1 MKTDALRRYAMLFL
15 ILFIGR
21 GWCKPFV
28 NSLAAGVNEGEQG
41 ESRRRGDGMHS
52 TKPIHT
58 CSDVRMRPAFITLAG
73 CIIGRPLR
81 GNERCWRAWRRPLTA
96 SRGAKLAIYGTGLT
110 RR

>member
-1 MKTDALRRYAMLFL
+1 MKNDALRRYAMLFL

-28 NSLAAGVNEGEQG
+28 NSLAAGGNEGEQG

-73 CIIGRPLR
+73 CIIGRPSAEMSDVGGR
-81 GNERCWRAWRRPLTA
+81 GGDLSPWNGE
-96 SRGAKLAIYGTGLT
+96 
-110 RR
+110 